1 MTKQELEQLTDLK
14 QEIEELEKNIAK
26 IKQMDIKEVSIKVS
40 ASSKSFPYVQ
50 SRTTVQEYDPA
61 LADKRDRL
69 LCEKRMLLCD
79 RKEQAAEEERRLIQY
94 INNIK
99 ESRVRRI
106 MQYRYVD
113 GYSWEKIGDIMH
125 FDRRTGERIVSR
137 YLKRNKK

>member
-50 SRTTVQEYDPA
+50 GRTTVQEYDPA

-79 RKEQAAEEERRLIQY
+79 RKEQAAEEERRLMQY

>member
-40 ASSKSFPYVQ
+40 APSKSFPYVQ